1 MEDASALVGQRLW
14 ALVEQLTP
22 AERELIELRFGL
34 LDGVARDAA
43 AIAHAMKIEQA
54 DVETLAGQAFRTL
67 RAYEFSLRWEIEDAL
82 GSPDE
87 GAQPDTRRGLR
98 EALAVSESTKRHAGG
113 WWALLT
119 EVFPDV
125 LDWVSEPGAASG
137 AIRMPPF
144 TRTLLGVWHALPA
157 YHRRAM
163 SIRYGLA
170 TGTPR
175 LNEKVGYV
183 VDGRV
188 AWIWEL
194 DSEFARIAAAYDAAC
209 RWALEATLGPADAM
223 TVGDRAAL
231 VRLLSAQSETAA
243 HPERWLD
250 LFASVCPAV
259 ADRVGAVSRSA
270 IAPPPNWALGEPLVV
285 ELFHMLLGLSE
296 RERQVLV
303 LRYGLDG
310 ADSPDEKTTGSD
322 NARKP
327 RKRRNRRAGG
337 TAFRTL
343 EQVGNALEV
352 TRERIRQIEKKAL
365 RKIEHPRRLRVVR
378 RAVERQLSL
387 HDLTTRDYAHGDL
400 VKALNRWPDVFPHPE
415 RWLALLATIL
425 PDVKALQPIEVA
437 TADARQHLE
446 ALLRER
452 DGSVDRSE
460 FEDYLRERGCSS
472 AEAYGA
478 WSILRGMNLGYFWTD
493 DSVLVPRY
501 IEIARFVLRADGEPL
516 HWRDIADRAQALGLD
531 RDISVGTLYNAITA
545 NPEIFVY
552 RGPGT
557 YGLREWGLERRRYQT
572 EVIVDWFRRAGR
584 NAQSGEI
591 VAALRGTED
600 EIGLPSVSWYLHAN
614 ALFFEDIDGN
624 YGLREWLPPTNEQ
637 RLDTPR
643 HLRESKRSREQRGS
657 ESGR

>member
-1 MEDASALVGQRLW
+1 MEDASARVGQRLW

-87 GAQPDTRRGLR
+87 GAQPGTRRGLR

-119 EVFPDV
+119 EVFPDA
-125 LDWVSEPGAASG
+125 LDWVSEPDAASG
-137 AIRMPPF
+137 VIRMSPF

-163 SIRYGLA
+163 SIRYGLV

-183 VDGRV
+183 GDGWV
-188 AWIWEL
+188 TWVWEI
-194 DSEFARIAAAYDAAC
+194 DSQFARIAAAYDTAF
-209 RWALEATLGPADAM
+209 RWALEATLGPPDSVAAE
-223 TVGDRAAL
+223 DRATL
-231 VRLLSAQSETAA
+231 VRALSAQPETAA

-250 LFASVCPAV
+250 LFASMCPAV

-296 RERQVLV
+296 RECQVLV

-310 ADSPDEKTTGSD
+310 VDSPDEKTTGGD
-322 NARKP
+322 T

-337 TAFRTL
+337 AAFRTL
-343 EQVGNALEV
+343 EQVGDTLGV

-365 RKIEHPRRLRVVR
+365 RKIEHPQRLRVVR

-387 HDLTTRDYAHGDL
+387 RDLQTRDYAHGDL
-400 VKALNRWPDVFPHPE
+400 VEVLSQWPAVLPHPE

-425 PDVKALQPIEVA
+425 PDVKALQPVEVV
-437 TADARQHLE
+437 TADVRQHLE
-446 ALLRER
+446 DLLRER
-452 DGSVDRSE
+452 GGSVSRPE

-472 AEAYGA
+472 AETYGA

-501 IEIARFVLRADGEPL
+501 TEIARFVLRADGEPL

-531 RDISVGTLYNAITA
+531 RDISVGTLYNSITA

-643 HLRESKRSREQRGS
+643 HLRESKQSREQRGS